1 MKKIFLTAVFALM
14 ILPSICGATEIK
26 SANYKGDFQFSYPEV
41 KTSSAIANAK
51 INQRIRE
58 EIKNFIA
65 SAREPNPSV
74 TATTDYKIPY
84 DDDKVLSILLTEYVN
99 YEHSAHPSVFLKALN
114 FDVKSGKPINTV
126 DLKKYDKKI
135 SPKDLTRKLKA
146 HAAREG
152 IVLYPEFKAVDKL
165 PNDFYFDENFHLHFI
180 FQQYEVAPY
189 AAGII
194 DVDVDEEK

>member
-1 MKKIFLTAVFALM
+1 MKKIFLMSLLALM
-14 ILPSICGATEIK
+14 ILTGTCGATEIK
-26 SANYKGDFQFSYPEV
+26 SANYKGDFQFNYPEV
-41 KTSSAIANAK
+41 TTSSAIVNAK

-74 TATTDYKIPY
+74 TATTSYEIPY
-84 DDDKVLSILLTEYVN
+84 NGDKVLSVLLTEYVN
-99 YEHSAHPSVFLKALN
+99 YENSAHPLTYMRALN

-126 DLKKYDKKI
+126 DLKKFSKKI

-146 HAAREG
+146 HAEHEG
-152 IVLYPEFKAVDKL
+152 IALYPEFKELEKL
-165 PNDFYFDENFHLHFI
+165 PDDFYFDEKFHLHFI

-194 DVDVDEEK
+194 DVDVDA

>member
-1 MKKIFLTAVFALM
+1 MKKFILTAMLALM

-26 SANYKGDFQFSYPEV
+26 SANYKGDFQFGYPEV
-41 KTSSAIANAK
+41 KTSSAIVNAK

-65 SAREPNPSV
+65 AAREPNPSV

-84 DDDKVLSILLTEYVN
+84 NGEKVLSVLLTEYVN
-99 YEHSAHPSVFLKALN
+99 YEHSAHPLVYLRALN

-126 DLKKYDKKI
+126 DLKKFNKKI

-146 HAAREG
+146 HADHEG
-152 IVLYPEFKAVDKL
+152 IALYPEFKKLEKL

>member
-1 MKKIFLTAVFALM
+1 MKKILFAAVFALM

-41 KTSSAIANAK
+41 KTSSAIVNAK

-135 SPKDLTRKLKA
+135 S
-146 HAAREG
+146 
-152 IVLYPEFKAVDKL
+152 
-165 PNDFYFDENFHLHFI
+165 NFAQRFN
-180 FQQYEVAPY
+180 A
-189 AAGII
+189 
-194 DVDVDEEK
+194 

>member
-1 MKKIFLTAVFALM
+1 MKKIFLMSLLALM
-14 ILPSICGATEIK
+14 ILTGTCGATEIK
-26 SANYKGDFQFSYPEV
+26 SANYKGDFQFNYPEV
-41 KTSSAIANAK
+41 TTSSAIVNAK

-74 TATTDYKIPY
+74 TATTSYEIPY
-84 DDDKVLSILLTEYVN
+84 NGYKVLSVLLTEYVN
-99 YEHSAHPSVFLKALN
+99 YENSAHPLTYMRALN

-126 DLKKYDKKI
+126 DLKKFSKKI

-146 HAAREG
+146 HAEHEG
-152 IVLYPEFKAVDKL
+152 IALYPEFKELEKL
-165 PNDFYFDENFHLHFI
+165 PDDFYFDEKFHLHFI

-194 DVDVDEEK
+194 DVDVDA

>member
-1 MKKIFLTAVFALM
+1 MRKIFLTLLLAM
-14 ILPSICGATEIK
+14 IILPAICVAAEIK
-26 SANYKGDFQFSYPEV
+26 ETNYNGDFQFSYPEV
-41 KTSSAIANAK
+41 KTSSAIVNAK

-74 TATTDYKIPY
+74 TATASYEIPY
-84 DDDKVLSILLTEYVN
+84 NGEKVLSVLLTEYVN
-99 YEHSAHPSVFLKALN
+99 YERSAHPLVYLRALN

-126 DLKKYDKKI
+126 DLKKYNKKI
-135 SPKDLTRKLKA
+135 SPKELTKKLKA
-146 HAAREG
+146 HAEREG
-152 IVLYPEFKAVDKL
+152 IALYPEFKELEKL
-165 PNDFYFDENFHLHFI
+165 PVDFYFDEKFHLHFI

-194 DVDVDEEK
+194 DVDVD

>member
-1 MKKIFLTAVFALM
+1 MKKIFIMSLLALM
-14 ILPSICGATEIK
+14 ILTGTCGATEIK
-26 SANYKGDFQFSYPEV
+26 SANYKGDFQFNYPEV
-41 KTSSAIANAK
+41 TTSSAIVNAK

-74 TATTDYKIPY
+74 TATTSYEIPY
-84 DDDKVLSILLTEYVN
+84 NGYKVLSVLLTEYVN
-99 YEHSAHPSVFLKALN
+99 YENSAHPLTYLRALN

-126 DLKKYDKKI
+126 DLKKFSKKI

-146 HAAREG
+146 HAEHEG
-152 IVLYPEFKAVDKL
+152 IALYPEFKELEKL
-165 PNDFYFDENFHLHFI
+165 PDDFYFDEKFHLHFI

-194 DVDVDEEK
+194 DVDVDA